1 MQQGNTDPRDTL
13 ALSPMTPAQVRVI
26 AVTIGLCAL
35 DGFDVLAISFASPGI
50 AHEWGINR
58 AALGVV
64 LSMELLGM
72 GIGAIL
78 VGGIAD
84 RIGRRRT
91 VLGCLLV
98 MTFGM
103 AMAITARSVMAL
115 SAWRVITGLGIGGML
130 AALTAIAS
138 EFANG
143 RRRDLCVALM
153 SIAYPLGAIV
163 GGSIAAHLLVRS
175 DWRSVFEFGALL
187 SGLLLP
193 VVFRWVP
200 ESVVWLCQR
209 RPERALERV
218 NASLARLGYPT
229 VAALPPMAFRAA
241 GVDGGGAGSGGAGS
255 GGIFQPALLATTLFG
270 TLAYALHVTAFYF
283 ILKWIPKIVVDMGFV
298 ASSAAGVLVWAN
310 VGGATGGALLGLLT
324 LRFGLKRLTLL
335 WLLASAVMVALFG
348 HTRADLTQL
357 SLVCALTGFCTNGG
371 IVGLYAILARVY
383 PADTRAAG
391 TGFAIGVGR
400 GGAMLAPVIA
410 GYLFQAGWGLAAVA
424 QTMGTGSLL
433 AALALAL
440 LRVPARRLAAGDG
453 ATRRGNELKRGSIRA

>member
-1 MQQGNTDPRDTL
+1 MQQGNVDPRDTL
-13 ALSPMTPAQVRVI
+13 AFSPMTPAQVRVI
-26 AVTIGLCAL
+26 AVTVGLCAL

-72 GIGAIL
+72 AIGAIL

-103 AMAITARSVMAL
+103 AMAITARSVVTL

-138 EFANG
+138 EFANA

-153 SIAYPLGAIV
+153 SIGYPLGAIF
-163 GGSIAAHLLVRS
+163 GGSIAAQLLVRS

-200 ESVVWLCQR
+200 ESVVWLCQC
-209 RPERALERV
+209 RPARALERV
-218 NASLARLGYPT
+218 NASLERLGY
-229 VAALPPMAFRAA
+229 AAVGSLPPPPARA
-241 GVDGGGAGSGGAGS
+241 GVAGG
-255 GGIFQPALLATTLFG
+255 GGIFMAPLLVTTLLG
-270 TLAYALHVTAFYF
+270 TLAYALHVTTFYF

-324 LRFGLKRLTLL
+324 LRFGLKELTVL
-335 WLLASAVMVALFG
+335 WLLASAAMVALFG

-357 SLVCALTGFCTNGG
+357 SLICALTGFCTNGG

-383 PADTRAAG
+383 PAESRAAG

-400 GGAMLAPVIA
+400 GGAILAPVIA

-424 QTMGTGSLL
+424 QTMGMGSLL
-433 AALALAL
+433 AAAALAL
-440 LRVPARRLAAGDG
+440 LHVPARLDRDRGRLVGG
-453 ATRRGNELKRGSIRA
+453 VRVTN

>member
-1 MQQGNTDPRDTL
+1 
-13 ALSPMTPAQVRVI
+13 
-26 AVTIGLCAL
+26 
-35 DGFDVLAISFASPGI
+35 
-50 AHEWGINR
+50 
-58 AALGVV
+58 
-64 LSMELLGM
+64 
-72 GIGAIL
+72 
-78 VGGIAD
+78 
-84 RIGRRRT
+84 
-91 VLGCLLV
+91 
-98 MTFGM
+98 
-103 AMAITARSVMAL
+103 
-115 SAWRVITGLGIGGML
+115 
-130 AALTAIAS
+130 
-138 EFANG
+138 
-143 RRRDLCVALM
+143 VALM
-153 SIAYPLGAIV
+153 SIGYPLGAV
-163 GGSIAAHLLVRS
+163 LGGSIAAQLLARS

-193 VVFRWVP
+193 LVFWWIP

-209 RPERALERV
+209 RPARALERV
-218 NASLARLGYPT
+218 NASLARLGYAA
-229 VAALPPMAFRAA
+229 VQALPPVPVRAA
-241 GVDGGGAGSGGAGS
+241 GAGGGNRYGD
-255 GGIFQPALLATTLFG
+255 GIFAPALLATTLFG
-270 TLAYALHVTAFYF
+270 TLAYALHVTTFYF

-324 LRFGLKRLTLL
+324 LRFGLKRLTML

-383 PADTRAAG
+383 PADRRAAG

-433 AALALAL
+433 AAVALAL
-440 LRVPARRLAAGDG
+440 LRVPARLDRERGRLVPGDRV
-453 ATRRGNELKRGSIRA
+453 TN